1 MFSFC
6 EHGNET
12 SGSIKSGNF
21 TTICVTV
28 NITEKDRPCTMKL
41 VTHSPDLV
49 WLCTVLFYFNV
60 DKILVT
66 RHLINI
72 F

>member
-1 MFSFC
+1 
-6 EHGNET
+6 
-12 SGSIKSGNF
+12 
-21 TTICVTV
+21 
-28 NITEKDRPCTMKL
+28 MKL

-49 WLCTVLFYFNV
+49 WLCTVLFCFNV

-72 F
+72 FWSWINVFIITIISCWDIQWLG